1 MISIS
6 RQLQLFT
13 SRLGIRSLGLAR
25 NYYSLYTFFLS
36 LNPKSSNE
44 IQEENFK
51 EILLRMCVDHKAA
64 FTSEVSFSTSKYD
77 ARWMYFTFK
86 YSLMDIAGSIH
97 LHNSMQTFS
106 IRIVC
111 QLRAVKGIL
120 VLNTTQRK
128 KCEKKISKKKWLKK
142 T

>member
-1 MISIS
+1 MYLVFMISIS

-25 NYYSLYTFFLS
+25 NYYRLYTFFLS
-36 LNPKSSNE
+36 LNPKSLNE
-44 IQEENFK
+44 IQGENFK

-64 FTSEVSFSTSKYD
+64 FTSEVSFSTPKYD

-97 LHNSMQTFS
+97 LHNSLQTFP
-106 IRIVC
+106 IRIVW

-120 VLNTTQRK
+120 VLNTTQSM
-128 KCEKKISKKKWLKK
+128 KKI
-142 T
+142 

>member
-1 MISIS
+1 M
-6 RQLQLFT
+6 RFKEKT
-13 SRLGIRSLGLAR
+13 
-25 NYYSLYTFFLS
+25 Y
-36 LNPKSSNE
+36 
-44 IQEENFK
+44 K

-128 KCEKKISKKKWLKK
+128 KCEKKISKKKK
-142 T
+142 